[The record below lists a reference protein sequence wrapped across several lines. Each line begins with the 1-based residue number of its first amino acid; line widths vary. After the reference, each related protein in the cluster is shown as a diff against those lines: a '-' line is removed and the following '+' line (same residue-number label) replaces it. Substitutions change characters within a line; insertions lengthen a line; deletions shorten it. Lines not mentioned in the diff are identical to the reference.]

1 MMKSVASFAVLL
13 TATNGLVRNEL
24 VLQDAEVV
32 GEVVTNPRPHEYL
45 KLSELPASLDYR
57 TEGLLTTD
65 LNQHIPV
72 YCGSC
77 WSEIGVIL
85 FHFSSFC

>member
-1 MMKSVASFAVLL
+1 MKSVASLAVLL
-13 TATNGLVRNEL
+13 TATSGVIQNEL
-24 VLQDAEVV
+24 VLQDAGVI

-45 KLSELPASLDYR
+45 KASELPSSLDYR
-57 TEGLLTTD
+57 QDGLLTTD

-77 WSEIGVIL
+77 W
-85 FHFSSFC
+85 